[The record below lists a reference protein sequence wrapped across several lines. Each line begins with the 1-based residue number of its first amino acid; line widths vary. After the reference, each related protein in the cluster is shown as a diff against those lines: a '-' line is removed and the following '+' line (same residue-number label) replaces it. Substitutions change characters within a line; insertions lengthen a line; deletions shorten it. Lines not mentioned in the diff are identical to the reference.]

1 MKADLISRERKWNLK
16 HDESFSFFFFLAM
29 LLPLASVYCELAGKI
44 SII

>member
-16 HDESFSFFFFLAM
+16 HDESFSFFFLAM
-29 LLPLASVYCELAGKI
+29 LLPLASVCCELAGKI